1 MERFAEACK
10 DIATIYIGITY
21 PRVQEKTSCDSLF
34 NYKLLT
40 LKSFNENNII
50 NENFVEDFK
59 TNKKI
64 DEKYFAKEGDLLIKL
79 NSPINLIYIKKE
91 YENLLVPIHFAII
104 RCNSN
109 KISNKF
115 LYTFLKNFHFQK
127 LLLGG
132 TIAFLHISTLNN
144 IDVPNFSIEKQ
155 EKIAK
160 IYELMEK
167 QNIFYKNLITKIELK
182 NKIIINQLLKE
193 KND

>member
-1 MERFAEACK
+1 MKLRH
-10 DIATIYIGITY
+10 IANINIGITY
-21 PRVQEKTSCDSLF
+21 PRIQEKTTSDSLF

-40 LKSFNENNII
+40 LKSFNDNNII
-50 NENFVEDFK
+50 DENFVENFK

-64 DEKYFAKEGDLLIKL
+64 NEKYFTKEGDLLIKL

-155 EKIAK
+155 KKIEK

-167 QNIFYKNLITKIELK
+167 QNIFYKNLITKVELK